1 MMEKIICYAIIFVA
15 EAVTAWSYFE
25 YLFTAKTKTL
35 VQVVT
40 FLIGYTI
47 LFGIFFADNL
57 LLNALMT
64 CVINAAL
71 ARINYRCA
79 IKTAILHGAFLE
91 FAIVGT
97 ELLINLLIVWS
108 GYDFSAYTYDL
119 RVLIAMAVISKLLY
133 LVVSLLAARIF
144 KPHKHSN
151 EEPRLMV
158 LFCSLP
164 LFSIAMAVLIIY
176 LGLSSEMTRSAGI
189 MMGLT
194 TISLLIVNLLFLILY
209 NHLQKANAEYVAL
222 RLSMQKEQADV
233 VYYRA
238 MQEQFENQRILI
250 HDIKN
255 HLQSINGLAK
265 DGKVN
270 EIESYISKLETSLL
284 PSTKAKL
291 CNEPILNMM
300 LLRYA
305 DECKAHNIDFQCD
318 IRENTSSFMDA
329 PSITTL
335 YGNLL
340 SNAFE
345 AALSTEERQVEISVK
360 QNADQAIT
368 VIKVINSCD
377 NVATMDSDGYYRSTK
392 KDGMYHGIGLK
403 SIKRIVKKYNGV
415 STTYYDRATRKFH
428 HIIQFPTA
436 QQ

>member
-1 MMEKIICYAIIFVA
+1 MMEANICYAIIFAA
-15 EAVTAWSYFE
+15 EAITAWLYFE
-25 YLFTAKTKTL
+25 YLFTVKTKTI
-35 VQVVT
+35 VQVAT

-47 LFGIFFADNL
+47 LFGVFFIDNV

-64 CVINAAL
+64 CVINAVL
-71 ARINYRCA
+71 AKINYRCA
-79 IKTAILHGAFLE
+79 TKTAILHGTLLE

-97 ELLINLLIVWS
+97 ELLINLLIVGF
-108 GYDFSAYTYDL
+108 GYDFSAFTYDL
-119 RVLIAMAVISKLLY
+119 RVLIAMAIISKLLY
-133 LVVSLLAARIF
+133 LAVSILAARIF

-164 LFSIAMAVLIIY
+164 LFSIAMALLITY
-176 LGLSSEMTRSAGI
+176 LGFSSEMTRSSGI
-189 MMGLT
+189 MMVF
-194 TISLLIVNLLFLILY
+194 TILALLIVNLLFLILY
-209 NHLQKANAEYVAL
+209 NYLQKANEEYVAL
-222 RLSMQKEQADV
+222 QLSIQKEQADA
-233 VYYRA
+233 VYYQA
-238 MQEQFENQRILI
+238 MQEQFNNQRILI

-255 HLQSINGLAK
+255 HLQSINDLAK

-270 EIESYISKLETSLL
+270 EIESYVSKLEASLL

-291 CNEPILNMM
+291 CNDPILNMM

-305 DECKAHNIDFQCD
+305 DECKEHNIDFQCD
-318 IRENTSSFMDA
+318 IRENTSTFMDA

-345 AALSTEERQVEISVK
+345 AALFAEERQVEISVK
-360 QNADQAIT
+360 QNVEQAIT

-392 KDGMYHGIGLK
+392 KDGVYHGIGLK

-415 STTYYDRATRKFH
+415 STMYYDSTTRKFH
-428 HIIQFPTA
+428 HVIQFPTT
-436 QQ
+436 Q